1 MMCNAIS
8 TFCQTGNNGYGIC
21 LNLGNKYCMALAEY
35 SVAFLEPT
43 TPNVLGMLII
53 GGHLGKIGQTDN
65 HKFLLIVEDN

>member
-1 MMCNAIS
+1 MQCYQRPFAKPEIMVS
-8 TFCQTGNNGYGIC
+8 GIC

>member
-1 MMCNAIS
+1 MYAKPKLKVIDNAM
-8 TFCQTGNNGYGIC
+8 QKVQPMVC

-53 GGHLGKIGQTDN
+53 GVTLVK
-65 HKFLLIVEDN
+65 